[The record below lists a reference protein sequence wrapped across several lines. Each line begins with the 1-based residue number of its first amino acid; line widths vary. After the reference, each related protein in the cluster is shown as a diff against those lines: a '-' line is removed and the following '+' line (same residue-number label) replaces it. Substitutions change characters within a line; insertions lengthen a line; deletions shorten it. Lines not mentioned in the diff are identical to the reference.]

1 MKNILKL
8 TLLLVFAVSLI
19 FAVAIVSSANEDATP
34 SLEVIV
40 VGESTDSEGNA
51 YTLDSAWA
59 YQAEA
64 THEVEVVVKTGNADF
79 VTNFGAVNKS
89 NKKTVLQLTEN
100 VSFSTNVTL
109 SEKAH
114 IIVDVSGFTFTSEA
128 KIALYNVNSILTFR
142 TTTAAGKVYGNK
154 WDTGFVRL
162 DQCRNNTSHCTL
174 EFLGANNS
182 DKALTYEGAE
192 LVQMEGDA
200 RGYQKVVMKNFI
212 YNGTKA
218 LLHGRKAP
226 GNANPAYVQ
235 IDATDSVFYLTP
247 GEGFLWHDT
256 VQCGLISLGSY
267 LKVNNCQFI
276 SKTSGKTTQF
286 FYHNGGNMLGR
297 WYMDVQ
303 FNGCDFTEIGLN
315 MESIYSYS
323 IASTDE
329 TGAVIYDTNYPSTA
343 NPTDYYVTVANSEWD
358 ATKQVTFVGNN
369 TFTSCTGIN
378 ETYDGFTAVNAKA
391 NNKVNQFF
399 YSSSTLYHYGDEV
412 DNSADL
418 LKLIAL
424 ANENTSKKV
433 IARLSADITLP
444 EGAAGRTSIF
454 GNIEIDLAG
463 HTLTLGT
470 AQNWTRG
477 TLAVYSSE
485 KGGVLLS
492 HSSNTMF
499 QLDVKGKPNLTFGRE
514 EYPIENLT
522 VKSTSSSGQG
532 GIAIFC
538 SDFEGKSATL
548 TFYNCKIET
557 AKYLIKL
564 NSKANSATYPEL
576 HTTFKG
582 CDIFVS
588 YCGILTYNENDP
600 IAYATQSGLFKEGS
614 FVNVE
619 DCGIYASTGSALFYT
634 SEGIQKEGDTVKQPN
649 FAGRFFAIV
658 TFKNTD
664 FVNIHLNQDMIASS
678 KDNLAQNS
686 LNASY
691 TVSDTWD
698 VAKQVTFMEGCT
710 FKMGDKAGIN
720 ANGNG
725 FVASNS
731 AVADGYVL
739 ARTEQA
745 DTFAIL
751 PESECVAITWQLPE
765 KAFTVYYKT
774 GVALYTPTLPAA
786 ETLNGN
792 TYTPEYDTT
801 PAATATENK
810 VYMVKWTGG
819 AKFSANYTLEVA
831 IDFFVYVPVSEE
843 ITHINGV
850 AVADLEKITLDNG
863 VYYKVS
869 FENLAP
875 KNAYKS
881 QCVSL
886 TVALEENTVKV
897 DRYVSVIGYAKAAL
911 ASDFSTELKAL
922 VLATLDYINKTN
934 VYFGGESVAQI
945 EAILDANA
953 FTPYTWTASNVKE
966 QASYKNV
973 KFAALDLDKTPG
985 FVFVVNKD
993 YEGVLVVN
1001 GKTYDTFIPTEIQ
1014 GVEYKYT
1021 VVEIPAHSLAKD
1033 LNVVCGEDNFVFNLD
1048 TYIATEAPDAA
1059 YAHALYGYVLAS
1071 IAYNYK

>member
-8 TLLLVFAVSLI
+8 TLLLVFAVSLL

-114 IIVDVSGFTFTSEA
+114 IIVDVSGFTFTSSA

-142 TTTAAGKVYGNK
+142 TTTAAGKIVGTKNDYG
-154 WDTGFVRL
+154 FIRL
-162 DQCRNNTSHCTL
+162 DQCRNNTAHCTAQ
-174 EFLGANNS
+174 FIGANNT
-182 DKALTYEGAE
+182 DKALTYEGVE
-192 LVQMEGDA
+192 LIQMENDGK
-200 RGYQKVVMKNFI
+200 GYQKVVMKNFV
-212 YNGTKA
+212 YNASKA
-218 LLHGRKAP
+218 LLHGRKSVGATAP
-226 GNANPAYVQ
+226 VYVQ

-247 GEGFLWHDT
+247 GEGFLWHDST
-256 VQCGLISLGSY
+256 QCGLISLGSY
-267 LKVNNCQFI
+267 MNATNCQFL
-276 SKTSGKTTQF
+276 SKTSGKAANF
-286 FYHNGGNMLGR
+286 FYYNGGNMLGK
-297 WYMDVQ
+297 WYMSFQ
-303 FNGCDFTEIGLN
+303 FDDCDFTEIGLN
-315 MESIYSYS
+315 MESVYSYS
-323 IASTDE
+323 TALTDAE
-329 TGAVIYDTNYPSTA
+329 GTVTYDTNFPSTVS
-343 NPTDYYVTVANSEWD
+343 PTDYYVTVANSDWD
-358 ATKQVTFVGNN
+358 ATKQVAFVGNN

-444 EGAAGRTSIF
+444 EGAAGRTSIL

-463 HTLTLGT
+463 NTLTLGT

-477 TLAVYSSE
+477 TLVVYSSE
-485 KGGVLLS
+485 KGGMLLS
-492 HSSNTMF
+492 NSSNTMF

-538 SDFEGKSATL
+538 SDFEGESATL
-548 TFYNCKIET
+548 SFYNCRIES

-564 NSKANSATYPEL
+564 NSNARSTTYPKL
-576 HTTFKG
+576 YATFKG
-582 CDIFVS
+582 CDILVS

-600 IAYATQSGLFKEGS
+600 LAYSTQSGLFGEGS

-634 SEGIQKEGDTVKQPN
+634 SEAIQNEGDTVKRPN
-649 FAGRFFAIV
+649 FAGRFFATV

-686 LNASY
+686 ANASY
-691 TVSDTWD
+691 TVSDTWN

-720 ANGNG
+720 KNGNG
-725 FVASNS
+725 FVATNS
-731 AVADGYVL
+731 TIADGYVL

-765 KAFTVYYKT
+765 EVFTVYYKN
-774 GVALYTPTLPAA
+774 GVALYTPALPDAQ
-786 ETLNGN
+786 TKNGN
-792 TYTPEYDTT
+792 TYTPKFDTT

-810 VYMVKWTGG
+810 VYTVKWTGG

-850 AVADLEKITLDNG
+850 AVADIEKITLDNG

-886 TVALEENTVKV
+886 TVALEGKAVTV

-911 ASDFSTELKAL
+911 ASDLGSELKTL

-945 EAILDANA
+945 EAILTANG

-966 QASYKNV
+966 QGSYKNV

-985 FVFVVNKD
+985 FVFVVDKD
-993 YEGVLVVN
+993 YDGVLVVN
-1001 GKTYDTFIPTEIQ
+1001 GKTYDTFMPTEIE

-1033 LNVVCGEDNFVFNLD
+1033 LNVVCGEDNLVFNLD

-1059 YAHALYGYVLAS
+1059 YAHALYGYVVAS
-1071 IAYNYK
+1071 IAYNNK